1 MPESMTPAQAASAP
15 AETPSE
21 VSESQESTDEGS
33 ESTESGSTS
42 TPAGKE
48 AAAVEDAKDTL
59 SDPKASKTEKKQAQ
73 KLLKKYDIVVDG
85 KSETMELDLNDDEAV
100 KKHLQRG
107 KSADNRFKEAADIRK
122 AALDFIEQLRKNP
135 RKVLADPNINVD
147 LKKFAQEIIN
157 EEVEQMAKS
166 PEQRDKEK
174 LQKELEDLKEKFK
187 TDEETRKQ
195 QEFERLQAEQERK
208 LTDDISS
215 ALDTG
220 GLPKTP
226 YTVKK
231 MAEMMMIA
239 LQNDI
244 DLSAKD
250 VVPIIRKQMQAE
262 IKEMLSASTD
272 DVLEEF
278 LKDQLPRI
286 RKRNVAKAK
295 EVATAS
301 SIKATAVPEK
311 SESKDPVKKIKMK
324 DFFGI

>member
-1 MPESMTPAQAASAP
+1 MSESMTPAQAASAP

-21 VSESQESTDEGS
+21 VSESQESLDTDAS
-33 ESTESGSTS
+33 ESTEGDAP
-42 TPAGKE
+42 PA
-48 AAAVEDAKDTL
+48 AQAAVADAKDTL
-59 SDPKASKTEKKQAQ
+59 SDPKASKAEKKQAQ

-85 KSETMELDLNDDEAV
+85 KSESIELDLNDDEAV

-107 KSADNRFKEAADIRK
+107 KSADNRFKEASDIRK
-122 AALDFIEQLRKNP
+122 AALDFIDQLRKNP
-135 RKVLADPNINVD
+135 KKVLADPNINVD

-187 TDEETRKQ
+187 TDEENRKNA
-195 QEFERLQAEQERK
+195 EFERLQAEQEQK

-244 DLSAKD
+244 DLTAKD

-262 IKEMLSASTD
+262 IKEMLSASSD

-295 EVATAS
+295 EIATANN
-301 SIKATAVPEK
+301 IKQAAVPEK
-311 SESKDPVKKIKMK
+311 SDSKEPMKKIKMK